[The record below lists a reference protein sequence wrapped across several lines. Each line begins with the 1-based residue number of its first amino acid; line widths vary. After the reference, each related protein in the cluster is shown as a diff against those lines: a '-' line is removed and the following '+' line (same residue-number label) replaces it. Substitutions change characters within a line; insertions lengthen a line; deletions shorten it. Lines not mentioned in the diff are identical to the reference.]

1 MAKKSKKKES
11 EPKNEVITNCDN
23 QQFAVANSCLG
34 KRPVGAERRP
44 QKHQYRESYSH
55 HSWSEGDGRF

>member
-23 QQFAVANSCLG
+23 QQFG
-34 KRPVGAERRP
+34 RTWIFPWPP
-44 QKHQYRESYSH
+44 QTSH
-55 HSWSEGDGRF
+55 SNT